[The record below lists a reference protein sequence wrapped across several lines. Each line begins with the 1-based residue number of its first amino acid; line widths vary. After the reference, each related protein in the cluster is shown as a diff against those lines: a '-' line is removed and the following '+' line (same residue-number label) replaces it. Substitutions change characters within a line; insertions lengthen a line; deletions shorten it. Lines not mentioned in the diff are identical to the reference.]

1 MKKIFLMTIVFLLFI
16 SCSSIEEV
24 ISTNLNNDKSES
36 VEEENNLEMDKSDS
50 KKNVPSSKPLPKI
63 SSKSES
69 TSKSTTNPTQT
80 PIPYKELKSTE
91 SKKIV
96 TNPIPKLPPTTT
108 PKISATKTP
117 KISATTTPKISAT
130 KIPTLVPQ
138 VPVETKLKFPLDDL
152 TLVNLSDYDDQEILI
167 LEQLISEKI
176 NHTDKTKTISLI
188 YSVGEI
194 ILPEREASGTP
205 FMAHEVLLKEEQI
218 IFILSNLRSWLQT
231 NSSQCS
237 DSIEIGNIVSDTET
251 WIRSGAD
258 PSSMSVICE
267 DLRIVTIAIPSDSGM
282 ANEKKE
288 FQNTYLHERY
298 HAEQKDME
306 ECSINGEFRFS
317 NSLWFNEG
325 AAHYFSTTLL
335 AEMEG
340 KDPYSEILR
349 MALIAS
355 KEGDDIII
363 GQPDKWGAAAL
374 LLMTKLNDLSEESIM
389 SASLFNNCAK
399 ENEYDKNST
408 QIKHITNSWYLIE
421 ENNNIFTF
429 SEKALS
435 R

>member
-36 VEEENNLEMDKSDS
+36 VEEENNIEVVKSDT
-50 KKNVPSSKPLPKI
+50 KKNVPSSQPLPKI

-69 TSKSTTNPTQT
+69 TSKSITNPTQS
-80 PIPYKELKSTE
+80 PILYKESKSTE
-91 SKKIV
+91 SKKTV
-96 TNPIPKLPPTTT
+96 TNPIPKLPPT
-108 PKISATKTP
+108 KIPATKIPAT
-117 KISATTTPKISAT
+117 KIPAT
-130 KIPTLVPQ
+130 KIPTLVPN
-138 VPVETKLKFPLDDL
+138 VPFEIKLKFPLDDL
-152 TLVNLSDYDDQEILI
+152 TLVNLSKYDDQEILI

-188 YSVGEI
+188 YPVGEM
-194 ILPEREASGTP
+194 ILPEREASGTT
-205 FMAHEVLLKEEQI
+205 FMAHEVLLNEDQI
-218 IFILSNLRSWLQT
+218 IFILSSLRSWLQT

-237 DSIEIGNIVSDTET
+237 NSIEIGNIVSDTET

-258 PSSMSVICE
+258 PSSMSFVCK
-267 DLRIVTIAIPSDSGM
+267 DLRIVTIAIPSDSGL
-282 ANEKKE
+282 ANEKRE

-298 HAEQKDME
+298 HSEQKDIE

-317 NSLWFNEG
+317 NSIWFNEG

-355 KEGDDIII
+355 KEEGDIVT

-374 LLMTKLNDLSEESIM
+374 LLMTKLNELSEESIM
-389 SASLFNNCAK
+389 NASLFNNCAK
-399 ENEYDKNST
+399 ENEFDKDSIL
-408 QIKHITNSWYLIE
+408 IKHVKKSWYSIE
-421 ENNNIFTF
+421 ENNNVFTF

-435 R
+435 K

>member
-1 MKKIFLMTIVFLLFI
+1 MKKIFLITIVFLLFI

-24 ISTNLNNDKSES
+24 ISTNLNNVKGES
-36 VEEENNLEMDKSDS
+36 IEEENNVEVVTSDT
-50 KKNVPSSKPLPKI
+50 KKDIPSSKPLPKI

-69 TSKSTTNPTQT
+69 TSNPITNPTPP
-80 PIPYKELKSTE
+80 PIPYKMSKSTE
-91 SKKIV
+91 PKETV
-96 TNPIPKLPPTTT
+96 TNPIPKLAP
-108 PKISATKTP
+108 
-117 KISATTTPKISAT
+117 TTTPKISAT

-176 NHTDKTKTISLI
+176 NHTNKTKTISLI
-188 YSVGEI
+188 YPVGEI

-205 FMAHEVLLKEEQI
+205 FMAHKVSLNEDQI

-237 DSIEIGNIVSDTET
+237 NSIEIGNIVSDTET

-258 PSSMSVICE
+258 PSSMSFVCK
-267 DLRIVTIAIPSDSGM
+267 DLRIVTIAIPSGSGM

-298 HAEQKDME
+298 HAEQKDIE
-306 ECSINGEFRFS
+306 QCSINGEFRFS
-317 NSLWFNEG
+317 NSIWFNEG

-335 AEMEG
+335 AEIEG

-355 KEGDDIII
+355 KEGGDILI

-374 LLMTKLNDLSEESIM
+374 LLMTQLNELSEESIM
-389 SASLFNNCAK
+389 NASLFNNCAK
-399 ENEYDKNST
+399 ENEFDKDSIL
-408 QIKHITNSWYLIE
+408 IKHVRKSWYSIE
-421 ENNNIFTF
+421 ENNNVFTF

-435 R
+435 K

>member
-36 VEEENNLEMDKSDS
+36 AEEENNLEVDKSDT

-69 TSKSTTNPTQT
+69 TSKSITNPTQT
-80 PIPYKELKSTE
+80 PIPYKESKSTE

-108 PKISATKTP
+108 PKISATK
-117 KISATTTPKISAT
+117 
-130 KIPTLVPQ
+130 IPTLVTQ
-138 VPVETKLKFPLDDL
+138 VPEETKLKFPLDDL

-188 YSVGEI
+188 YPVGEI

-205 FMAHEVLLKEEQI
+205 FMAHEVSLNEDQI
-218 IFILSNLRSWLQT
+218 IFILSNLRSWLQI

-237 DSIEIGNIVSDTET
+237 NSIEIGNIVSDTET

-258 PSSMSVICE
+258 PSSMSFVCK
-267 DLRIVTIAIPSDSGM
+267 DLRIVTIAIPSGSGL
-282 ANEKKE
+282 ANEKRE

-298 HAEQKDME
+298 NSEQKDIE

-317 NSLWFNEG
+317 NSIWFNEG

-355 KEGDDIII
+355 KEGGDIVI

-374 LLMTKLNDLSEESIM
+374 LLMTKLNELSEESIM
-389 SASLFNNCAK
+389 NASLFNNCAK
-399 ENEYDKNST
+399 ENEFDKDSIL
-408 QIKHITNSWYLIE
+408 IKHVKKSWYSIE
-421 ENNNIFTF
+421 ENNNVFTF

-435 R
+435 K

>member
-36 VEEENNLEMDKSDS
+36 AEEENNLEVDKSDT
-50 KKNVPSSKPLPKI
+50 KKNVPSSKPLSKI

-69 TSKSTTNPTQT
+69 TSNSITNPTQT
-80 PIPYKELKSTE
+80 PIPYKESKSTE

-108 PKISATKTP
+108 PKISATK
-117 KISATTTPKISAT
+117 
-130 KIPTLVPQ
+130 IPTLVPQ
-138 VPVETKLKFPLDDL
+138 VPEETKLKFPLDDL

-176 NHTDKTKTISLI
+176 NHTNKTKTISLI
-188 YSVGEI
+188 YPVGEI

-205 FMAHEVLLKEEQI
+205 FMAHEVSLNEDQI

-237 DSIEIGNIVSDTET
+237 NAIEIGNIVSDTET

-258 PSSMSVICE
+258 PSSMSFVCK
-267 DLRIVTIAIPSDSGM
+267 DLRIVTIAIPSGSGL
-282 ANEKKE
+282 ANEKRE

-298 HAEQKDME
+298 HSEQKDIE

-317 NSLWFNEG
+317 NSIWFNEG

-355 KEGDDIII
+355 KEGGDIVI

-374 LLMTKLNDLSEESIM
+374 LLMTKLNELSEESIM
-389 SASLFNNCAK
+389 NASLFNNCAK
-399 ENEYDKNST
+399 ENEFDKDSIL
-408 QIKHITNSWYLIE
+408 IKHVKKSWYSIE
-421 ENNNIFTF
+421 ENNNVFTF

-435 R
+435 K

>member
-1 MKKIFLMTIVFLLFI
+1 MKKIFLITIVFLLFI

-24 ISTNLNNDKSES
+24 ISTNLNNDKTES
-36 VEEENNLEMDKSDS
+36 VEEENNVEKVTSDTKKS
-50 KKNVPSSKPLPKI
+50 VPSSKPLPKI
-63 SSKSES
+63 STKSES
-69 TSKSTTNPTQT
+69 ISKPITNPTQT
-80 PIPYKELKSTE
+80 PIPYKVSKSTE
-91 SKKIV
+91 PKKTV
-96 TNPIPKLPPTTT
+96 TNPMPKLEPTTIPKLP
-108 PKISATKTP
+108 ATKTP
-117 KISATTTPKISAT
+117 ILI
-130 KIPTLVPQ
+130 PQ

-152 TLVNLSDYDDQEILI
+152 TLINLSDYDDQEILI
-167 LEQLISEKI
+167 LEQLIRGKI
-176 NHTDKTKTISLI
+176 NHTVKTKTISLI
-188 YSVGEI
+188 YPVGEM
-194 ILPEREASGTP
+194 ILPEREAPGTP
-205 FMAHEVLLKEEQI
+205 FMAHEVSLNEEQI

-258 PSSMSVICE
+258 PSSMSVICK
-267 DLRIVTIAIPSDSGM
+267 DLRIVTIAIPLDSGM

-298 HAEQKDME
+298 HAEQKDLE

-335 AEMEG
+335 AEMERN
-340 KDPYSEILR
+340 DPYNEILR

-355 KEGDDIII
+355 KEEGDIAI

-389 SASLFNNCAK
+389 NASLFNDCAK

-408 QIKHITNSWYLIE
+408 QIKHIKKSWYLIE

-435 R
+435 K